1 MKMGEI
7 DVSVTFVVIFL
18 FSDDLGTLQMGIFW
32 LLYIIF
38 AVGVKILKPLGIFFF
53 LLLYSLVWLL

>member
-7 DVSVTFVVIFL
+7 DVSVTFVLVFL
-18 FSDDLGTLQMGIFW
+18 LSHDLGTLQIGMFW
-32 LLYIIF
+32 LLYIVF
-38 AVGVKILKPLGIFFF
+38 AVGVKIMKSPGIFFL